1 MTFMVD
7 REHVLTLHW
16 RCFRNW
22 ESHHWLLCKFYLFTS
37 CYAISSFVCCTPIIL
52 MDGKC
57 FISKFPLGILAIFGI
72 QISGLYF
79 YTLCFLERMTWAV
92 ENKILYTSKDMGNK
106 KGEMKMERG
115 GVVEEEHRE
124 RRASCRRSWWYAMPN
139 NKYFSF
145 VHSLCLSTLAHEW
158 KWSSSA
164 LILSLRFFCLV
175 AK

>member
-1 MTFMVD
+1 
-7 REHVLTLHW
+7 
-16 RCFRNW
+16 
-22 ESHHWLLCKFYLFTS
+22 
-37 CYAISSFVCCTPIIL
+37 

-79 YTLCFLERMTWAV
+79 YTLCFLEKMTWTV
-92 ENKILYTSKDMGNK
+92 ENKTTVHIQGHGEQKGGNGN
-106 KGEMKMERG
+106 GEG

-124 RRASCRRSWWYAMPN
+124 RRASCKRSWWYAMPN